1 MSTENDL
8 LPVLLIPRE
17 EARAKL
23 EERIKEGET
32 IRNSKIQLYGF
43 EEKYQQFNNWSDYNS
58 ELLERIFSDK
68 KYKNEYIAKFLMP
81 IYTSEPSYEKK
92 LNNFQGYVDNKI
104 QKLKS
109 ILGRL
114 DLIPESFAGKKISS
128 LKSYSNK
135 VFVVHGHDEGAKAN
149 LEIFLRDIGM
159 EPIVLHRQADQGK
172 TIIEK
177 FEQYS
182 DVGYAF
188 ILLTPDEV
196 AYLVSEEKSEDR
208 DRKKEKRARPNVI
221 FEYGFFV
228 GRLGRERVCCLL
240 KGGISLPSDLSGI
253 IYKQFNESIEEV
265 GVGILK
271 ELKAAGYEV
280 NIPG

>member
-1 MSTENDL
+1 MSTENDT
-8 LPVLLIPRE
+8 PAVLVIKRE
-17 EARAKL
+17 EAREKL

-32 IRNSKIQLYGF
+32 IRNSKIPLYGIN
-43 EEKYQQFNNWSDYNS
+43 EKYQKFYSWSDYNS

-68 KYKNEYIAKFLMP
+68 KYMNEYNTKFLIP
-81 IYTSEPSYEKK
+81 IYSNPSYEDK

-114 DLIPESFAGKKISS
+114 DLIPESFSRKKISS

-135 VFVVHGHDEGAKAN
+135 VFVVHGHDGGAKAN

-196 AYLVSEEKSEDR
+196 AYLVSEEKSEDK

-240 KGGISLPSDLSGI
+240 KGGISLPSDVSGI
-253 IYKQFNESIEEV
+253 IYKRFNESIEEV